1 LRARKPSAGSPAAG
15 ADTETS
21 SRSENAVLK
30 AAWYGSELLGIAAS
44 LLRPAPSSTEGEAGG
59 DAEGGAAG
67 ALDRAG
73 VVEAIKEDFAR
84 SYFVTG
90 LKLLGWTDERSPI

>member
-1 LRARKPSAGSPAAG
+1 MQREAR
-15 ADTETS
+15 
-21 SRSENAVLK
+21 R
-30 AAWYGSELLGIAAS
+30 
-44 LLRPAPSSTEGEAGG
+44 
-59 DAEGGAAG
+59 G

-90 LKLLGWTDERSPI
+90 LKLLG